1 MRTATRSVRYGPRVP
16 VVTASPHAAFPHA
29 AAHAVPAAA
38 GPATIAVSGEAV
50 VRRTPD
56 LMRLVLS
63 VEAAAGRAAE
73 AMACAG
79 MLADRVVAAARSAG
93 VAAED
98 IRTLDVSLL
107 PAHAADASG
116 ARVTGYRA
124 GERFQL
130 TVRHLGYAGPTL
142 ELIAGAC
149 CGESRIESVG
159 FGVADPAALRSAAR
173 EQAFS
178 EAESRAVHYARLAG
192 RELGPLLALE
202 EQDEVAA
209 ALLPVASNAQALPAA
224 GQGADP
230 ATIEQHAGV
239 RAVFAIR

>member
-1 MRTATRSVRYGPRVP
+1 
-16 VVTASPHAAFPHA
+16 
-29 AAHAVPAAA
+29 
-38 GPATIAVSGEAV
+38 
-50 VRRTPD
+50 
-56 LMRLVLS
+56 MRLVLS
-63 VEAAAGRAAE
+63 VEATAERAAE
-73 AMACAG
+73 AMAFAG
-79 MLADRVVAAARSAG
+79 VLADRVVAAARSAG
-93 VAAED
+93 IAAED

-192 RELGPLLALE
+192 RELGPLLALD

-209 ALLPVASNAQALPAA
+209 GLLPAASNAQALLAA